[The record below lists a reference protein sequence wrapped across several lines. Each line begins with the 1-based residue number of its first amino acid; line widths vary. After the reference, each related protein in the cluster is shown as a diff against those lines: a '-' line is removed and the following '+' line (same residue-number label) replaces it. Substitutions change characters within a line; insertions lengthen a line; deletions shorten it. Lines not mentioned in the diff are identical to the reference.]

1 MKTAFLFS
9 CFCGLRYSDVK
20 GLRWKDVIEENGK
33 THLELRQQKTG
44 KVIYLPLSLQ
54 AQKFMPGE
62 KGNPDDA
69 VFDVPTLS
77 DCDHVLKTWTS
88 KAGITKRVSYH
99 VSRHAFATM
108 TLTMGADLYTT
119 SQLLGHSDVETT
131 QVYAKIV
138 DKKKVD
144 AVYLI
149 DRLFD

>member
-1 MKTAFLFS
+1 MP
-9 CFCGLRYSDVK
+9 DVK
-20 GLRWKDVIEENGK
+20 G
-33 THLELRQQKTG
+33 
-44 KVIYLPLSLQ
+44 
-54 AQKFMPGE
+54 
-62 KGNPDDA
+62 NPEDA
-69 VFDVPTLS
+69 VSDVPTVS
-77 DCDHVLKTWTS
+77 DCDHVLKTWSS

-108 TLTMGADLYTT
+108 SLTMGADLYTT